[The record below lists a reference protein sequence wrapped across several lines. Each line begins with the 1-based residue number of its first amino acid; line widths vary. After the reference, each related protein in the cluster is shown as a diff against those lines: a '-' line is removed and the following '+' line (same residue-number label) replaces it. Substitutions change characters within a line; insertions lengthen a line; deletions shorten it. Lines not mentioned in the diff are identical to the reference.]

1 MIRVVCFDLG
11 GVLVRITLDFV
22 QAAERAGVGAIASR
36 GSFLEF
42 GPFIDFQAG
51 RVDEPTY
58 LEALGA
64 HLGCSAED
72 ALSTHNHILVEPYA
86 GTHDLIVELA
96 GQGILCACLSN
107 TNAPHWHEM
116 RATDRFPNVRDLKL
130 GVASHEHELEK
141 PDPRFYRQFETL
153 ASRQL
158 QSPLLPE
165 EVVFFD
171 DTRPNV
177 EAANA
182 LGWRAFWIDP
192 TRDTAVQMRR
202 ILISL

>member
-1 MIRVVCFDLG
+1 MIRVACFDLG
-11 GVLVRITLDFV
+11 GVLVRITLDLV
-22 QAAERAGVGAIASR
+22 QAAERAGVGPVSAQ

-51 RVDEPTY
+51 RIDQPTY
-58 LEALGA
+58 LEALGG
-64 HLGCSAED
+64 HLRISAED
-72 ALSTHNHILVEPYA
+72 ALRTHNHILVGPYS

-141 PDPRFYRQFETL
+141 PDPQFFRRFEVL
-153 ASRQL
+153 ASQEFE
-158 QSPLLPE
+158 SPLNPNKI
-165 EVVFFD
+165 VFFD

-192 TRDTAVQMRR
+192 AGDTADQMTR
-202 ILISL
+202 ILVSL